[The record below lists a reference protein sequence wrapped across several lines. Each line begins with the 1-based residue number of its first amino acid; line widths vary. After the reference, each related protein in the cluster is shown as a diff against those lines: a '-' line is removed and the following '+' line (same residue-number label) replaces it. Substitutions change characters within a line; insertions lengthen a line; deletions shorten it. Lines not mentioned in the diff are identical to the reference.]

1 MMMLLRLV
9 GCALLL
15 ASWASAAEAAW
26 QGAAPAYPPPPV
38 PSCAEVMAHYPGQ
51 PIWVGEYAGR
61 YRTAGLSS
69 APYGAVG
76 CFLSEAECRQWLHQ
90 NMSFA
95 GEPMLV
101 MACRLRR

>member
-1 MMMLLRLV
+1 MLPRLM
-9 GCALLL
+9 GCVLLL

-26 QGAAPAYPPPPV
+26 QGDARAYPPPPV
-38 PSCAEVMAHYPGQ
+38 PSCAEVMARYPSQ
-51 PIWVGEYAGR
+51 PIWVGHYSGR
-61 YRTAGLSS
+61 YTTGGFNS

-101 MACRLRR
+101 MSCRLRR

>member
-1 MMMLLRLV
+1 MMLPRLM

-15 ASWASAAEAAW
+15 ASWVSAAEAAW
-26 QGAAPAYPPPPV
+26 QGAAPAYLPPAV
-38 PSCAEVMAHYPGQ
+38 PSCAAVTARYAGRR
-51 PIWVGEYAGR
+51 IWVGEYAGR

-69 APYGAVG
+69 APYGAIG
-76 CFLSEAECRQWLHQ
+76 CFLTEAECRQWLHQ

-101 MACRLRR
+101 MSCRLRG